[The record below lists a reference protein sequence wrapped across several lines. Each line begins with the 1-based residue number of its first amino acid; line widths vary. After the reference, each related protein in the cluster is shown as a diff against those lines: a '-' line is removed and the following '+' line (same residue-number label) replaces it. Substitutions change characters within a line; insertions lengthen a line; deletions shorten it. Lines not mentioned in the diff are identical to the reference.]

1 MRAVL
6 IFSIAFLASSWA
18 MVIPE
23 NPEALRMVSRGMNQF
38 SKEFYKKNMK
48 GMAENFVMSPIG
60 ISMVTAM
67 ASFGAGGD
75 TKNQMR
81 KSLAMPED
89 ETMAK
94 SGIKSLIDQSND
106 IKGVE
111 LKMANKIFTTT
122 GVDMK
127 PEFKEVTEKTFDS
140 IAQSMD
146 FTKPEAAET
155 INTWAAEMTNNKIQ
169 NLMKPDDIKDA
180 SMVLANA
187 VYFKG
192 KWAKPFAKEMTT
204 TKPFNLNEKT
214 TKDVMMMSKMDRM
227 LYGEIP
233 SINSKFIE
241 IPYERSEE
249 SPGMRVNMYLIVPN
263 ELNDG
268 LRNLEN
274 KIESLDLE
282 TARGHVGM
290 RDVMLQMPKFK
301 MESTT
306 DLKPAMEEM
315 GMTDMFS
322 DKADFKGITDAPP
335 LKIGKAMQKAM
346 IDVNEEG
353 SEAAAVTSMVAVP
366 MSMPMPPEDPV
377 IMTVDRPFYFAII
390 MVNDQLEGGVSKS
403 VLFSG
408 RIANPEY

>member
-204 TKPFNLNEKT
+204 TKPFNLNEK
-214 TKDVMMMSKMDRM
+214 
-227 LYGEIP
+227 
-233 SINSKFIE
+233 N
-241 IPYERSEE
+241 
-249 SPGMRVNMYLIVPN
+249 
-263 ELNDG
+263 
-268 LRNLEN
+268 N
-274 KIESLDLE
+274 KRRYDDEQNGSN
-282 TARGHVGM
+282 VVW
-290 RDVMLQMPKFK
+290 RDP
-301 MESTT
+301 
-306 DLKPAMEEM
+306 
-315 GMTDMFS
+315 
-322 DKADFKGITDAPP
+322 
-335 LKIGKAMQKAM
+335 
-346 IDVNEEG
+346 
-353 SEAAAVTSMVAVP
+353 
-366 MSMPMPPEDPV
+366 
-377 IMTVDRPFYFAII
+377 
-390 MVNDQLEGGVSKS
+390 
-403 VLFSG
+403 
-408 RIANPEY
+408 